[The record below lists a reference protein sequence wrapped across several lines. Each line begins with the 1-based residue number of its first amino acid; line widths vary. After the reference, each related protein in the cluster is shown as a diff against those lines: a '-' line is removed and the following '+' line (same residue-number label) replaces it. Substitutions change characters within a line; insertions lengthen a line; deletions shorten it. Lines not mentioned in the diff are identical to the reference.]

1 MEHRTIAANL
11 FCASKNLGIPMWLCG
26 KKKKKKKS
34 RAGDAVDVGSIPGL
48 EKFPGGANGNPPQ
61 HSCLENLMDR
71 GAWWATVHGLARSQ
85 T

>member
-1 MEHRTIAANL
+1 
-11 FCASKNLGIPMWLCG
+11 MWLLG

-34 RAGDAVDVGSIPGL
+34 NAGDAGDVDSTPGS
-48 EKFPGGANGNPPQ
+48 EKFPGGGNGNPPQ

-71 GAWWATVHGLARSQ
+71 GTWWVTVHGLAKSQ